1 MRIEVYEQGSI
12 TDIRFISSV
21 YDWLQFSWFKSTD
34 LSNKL
39 VLSESGGVFKA
50 EALIDYSLIPAGTQF
65 RVSARIYDK
74 RTAAP
79 AGKLMEDGTQKL
91 MQDGTFKQLDP

>member
-39 VLSESGGVFKA
+39 VLSETGGVFKA
-50 EALIDYSLIPAGTQF
+50 EALIDYTLIPAGTTF

-74 RTAAP
+74 RTAVVS
-79 AGKLMEDGTQKL
+79 GKLLEDGTQKYTE
-91 MQDGTFKQLDP
+91 GGISKQLNP